1 MSLPNCLT
9 TAPAVLNGAVIL
21 PMPSATVRAAPPTL
35 PSHPAPSSMAML
47 TLVQP
52 ARNLLIALTAGPA
65 MAPARE
71 PSAVDSDA
79 VEALPASMSEN
90 PALNLAKMLL
100 LLSASAFACVS
111 ADFCAVVSAS
121 WADLR
126 LPVAAVSS
134 MSASLT
140 RSRAA
145 ARRCSAAAACVLSAP
160 YFLTAAL

>member
-1 MSLPNCLT
+1 
-9 TAPAVLNGAVIL
+9 
-21 PMPSATVRAAPPTL
+21 
-35 PSHPAPSSMAML
+35 
-47 TLVQP
+47 
-52 ARNLLIALTAGPA
+52 
-65 MAPARE
+65 
-71 PSAVDSDA
+71 VDSDA